1 MLFKETVEKDT
12 LSILETLQQDEKLSN
27 FHLVG
32 GTALALML
40 GHRIS
45 IDLDLF
51 SPAPFDTEQL
61 LEYLSKKYEF
71 VRLSPLARMSKVI
84 LQGKIKNVKVDW
96 VLNAYPFVENA
107 KTIEGVRMFSLKD
120 IAAMKLIAIA
130 DSGKRLKDFVDIA
143 YLSTVL
149 SFNEMLDAFGR
160 KYNVDLERAI
170 LGITYF
176 SDIDFSAKIDLI
188 DASYRFE
195 PINERL
201 YDMKYNPD
209 KIYPDFPIKKNQ
221 PKKRNI

>member
-12 LSILETLQQDEKLSN
+12 LSILETLQKDEKLSN
-27 FHLVG
+27 FYLVG

-51 SPAPFDTEQL
+51 SPVSFDTRQL
-61 LEYLSKKYEF
+61 LKHLSENYEF
-71 VRLSPLARMSKVI
+71 VRLSPHAQLSKVI
-84 LQGKIKNVKVDW
+84 LQGKIKNVKVDL
-96 VLNAYPFVENA
+96 VVNAYPFVEKP
-107 KTIEGVRMFSLKD
+107 KTIEGVRMYSLKD

-143 YLSTVL
+143 YLSTVM

-176 SDIDFSAKIDLI
+176 SDIDFTTKIDLI
-188 DASYRFE
+188 DATFRFE
-195 PINERL
+195 PIIERL
-201 YDMKYNPD
+201 YDMKRHPD
-209 KIYPDFPIKKNQ
+209 KVYPNFPIKKSHIKN
-221 PKKRNI
+221 